1 MIFYFIGEVQKRFK
15 SNIPLLDPIKDLRIA
30 EKEFKNIIAK
40 IDIFEKRKREH
51 GLHDNPELSKSLKIY
66 GKKDALLKELEEAK
80 NELKKAK
87 SLLQMQD
94 LKCMKRVLRRL
105 GYCSTS
111 DVIEVKG
118 RIACELSSADE
129 LLLTEVNFTFDKKN
143 RQNFLYIFFVF
154 FFITFSFSFFFFF
167 FFFCS
172 ISLFSP
178 ALIFKIFKISSL
190 FSCLQSQ

>member
-1 MIFYFIGEVQKRFK
+1 MIFFIGEVQKRFK

-51 GLHDNPELSKSLKIY
+51 GLHDNPDLSKSLKIY

-129 LLLTEVNFTFDKKN
+129 LLLTEVNFTFDKKKSSKLSLY
-143 RQNFLYIFFVF
+143 FL
-154 FFITFSFSFFFFF
+154 SFSFLVFF
-167 FFFCS
+167 
-172 ISLFSP
+172 L
-178 ALIFKIFKISSL
+178 
-190 FSCLQSQ
+190 

>member
-1 MIFYFIGEVQKRFK
+1 M
-15 SNIPLLDPIKDLRIA
+15 DPIKDLRIA

-51 GLHDNPELSKSLKIY
+51 GLHDNPELSKCLKIY

-129 LLLTEVNFTFDKKN
+129 LLLTEVNLNLMKILIFSFIF
-143 RQNFLYIFFVF
+143 RSSRFFHFSCFYFFAFFPFFLP
-154 FFITFSFSFFFFF
+154 FFIHFPLFFSF
-167 FFFCS
+167 
-172 ISLFSP
+172 
-178 ALIFKIFKISSL
+178 
-190 FSCLQSQ
+190 

>member
-1 MIFYFIGEVQKRFK
+1 MIFSFIGEVQKRFK

-51 GLHDNPELSKSLKIY
+51 GLHDNPDLSKSLKIY

-129 LLLTEVNFTFDKKN
+129 LLLTEVNFTFDKE
-143 RQNFLYIFFVF
+143 
-154 FFITFSFSFFFFF
+154 
-167 FFFCS
+167 
-172 ISLFSP
+172 
-178 ALIFKIFKISSL
+178 KI
-190 FSCLQSQ
+190 

>member
-1 MIFYFIGEVQKRFK
+1 M
-15 SNIPLLDPIKDLRIA
+15 DPIKDLRIA

-51 GLHDNPELSKSLKIY
+51 GLHDNPELSKCLKIY

-118 RIACELSSADE
+118 RIACELSSANE
-129 LLLTEVNFTFDKKN
+129 LLLTEVNLNLMKI
-143 RQNFLYIFFVF
+143 LI
-154 FFITFSFSFFFFF
+154 FFFFF
-167 FFFCS
+167 LSF
-172 ISLFSP
+172 
-178 ALIFKIFKISSL
+178 
-190 FSCLQSQ
+190 